1 MAKRSRVLIGCLLL
15 LGVVMGCGRPEAPR
29 PEAPPIP
36 GWEKVDGGRVAL
48 WLPQSFQGGLLSG
61 KNLDA
66 IVEGIRA
73 LGPDFEKAAQIIERN
88 PSAFVVFAVDSQVGD
103 SGTLTSMNVVAER
116 VPSAVTVNTYVDIV
130 AKKLSRKYRVVERGI
145 VPLDH
150 YEAGRL
156 VVEID
161 VQGVSMKSVMYAVKD
176 DGTIWALNYGTGA
189 SEFDQ
194 RLAAFEQSARTFA
207 VQPQPLWKQ
216 ILKILWTKFVGT

>member
-1 MAKRSRVLIGCLLL
+1 MGQRNRVLIGCLLL
-15 LGVVMGCGRPEAPR
+15 LGVVVGCGRPEAPQ
-29 PEAPPIP
+29 PEVPPIP
-36 GWEKVDGGRVAL
+36 GWEKFDGGRVAL
-48 WLPQSFQGGLLSG
+48 WLPESFRGGSLRG

-73 LGPDFEKAAQIIERN
+73 LGPDFEKAAQTIERN
-88 PSAFVVFAVDSQVGD
+88 PSAFVIFAVDSQVGD
-103 SGTLTSMNVVAER
+103 SGTMTSMNVVAER

-130 AKKLSRKYRVVERGI
+130 AKKLSRKYQVVERGI

-156 VVEID
+156 VVAID

-176 DGTIWALNYGTGA
+176 DSTIWALNYGTSA

-194 RLAAFEQSARTFA
+194 RLPAFEQSARSFA
-207 VQPQPLWKQ
+207 VQPQPLWER
-216 ILKILWTKFVGT
+216 ILKILWTKFVGV

>member
-1 MAKRSRVLIGCLLL
+1 MGKRNRVLIGCLLL
-15 LGVVMGCGRPEAPR
+15 LGVVVGCGRPEAPQ

-36 GWEKVDGGRVAL
+36 GWEKFDGGRVAL
-48 WLPQSFQGGLLSG
+48 WLPQSFRGGPLRG

-66 IVEGIRA
+66 VVEGIRA
-73 LGPDFEKAAQIIERN
+73 LGPDFEKAAQTIERN
-88 PSAFVVFAVDSQVGD
+88 PSAFVIFAVDSRVGD

-116 VPSAVTVNTYVDIV
+116 VPSAVTVNTYVNIV
-130 AKKLSRKYRVVERGI
+130 AKKLSRKYQVVERGI

-161 VQGVSMKSVMYAVKD
+161 VRGVSIKSVMYAVKD
-176 DGTIWALNYGTGA
+176 GSTIWALNYGTGA

-194 RLAAFEQSARTFA
+194 RLPAFEQSARSFA
-207 VQPQPLWKQ
+207 VRTQPLGER
-216 ILKILWTKFVGT
+216 ILKILWTKFVRI